1 MSRMS
6 GVLLLFQH
14 GLRMYWVLRCKVR
27 EDFLRRAC
35 GGVSNSSESSHVLR
49 GDRWGLSRRSTDTGC
64 HPFKKNCGD
73 HPGCQWRE
81 HIGERIAMLISSN
94 QTRANGWNTGWEC
107 QYTGS
112 RTQPRALQWTLGVPE
127 PRIYPVSNV
136 SCTHNLRVNTV
147 LQAQICTM
155 PQKKYYTGSGNHI
168 STRLHQATHPKSVPD
183 HQQLQ

>member
-94 QTRANGWNTGWEC
+94 QTRANGWNTGWGVPIYRLTHIAQGFTMDPRC
-107 QYTGS
+107 
-112 RTQPRALQWTLGVPE
+112 PRAPNL
-127 PRIYPVSNV
+127 
-136 SCTHNLRVNTV
+136 SCI
-147 LQAQICTM
+147 QCE
-155 PQKKYYTGSGNHI
+155 
-168 STRLHQATHPKSVPD
+168 LHP
-183 HQQLQ
+183 